1 MFVLAQSFTMSV
13 MFGACRESQSQL
25 KKNTYWQF
33 HNVLIVGKQ
42 ANPHVNQVHPL
53 APRPLCHS
61 VDCCQIKVARVVLA

>member
-25 KKNTYWQF
+25 KSCLFT
-33 HNVLIVGKQ
+33 VGKQ